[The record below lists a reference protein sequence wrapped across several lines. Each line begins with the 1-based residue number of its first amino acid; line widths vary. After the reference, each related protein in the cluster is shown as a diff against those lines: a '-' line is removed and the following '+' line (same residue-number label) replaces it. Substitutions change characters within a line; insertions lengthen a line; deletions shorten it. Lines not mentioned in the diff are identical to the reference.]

1 MEDLLKLTREVTR
14 SFESKDEELA
24 LDVLRQL
31 DGIVISKEAL
41 QAAGLGVQLAR
52 LSKAEWSAR
61 AAEQARGLVSK
72 WKAQLKS
79 GAAPKAAVTPTASF
93 KPAAPAAKA
102 AAVRSPAS
110 STSSPPL
117 GSRGP
122 AVSPVP
128 VRAHVSEPEIVKSVT
143 GVRKRD
149 VIIAK
154 LAGAMSG
161 VLETSELGLTR
172 ETIEEKA
179 AEVEALLER
188 DFAANPHA
196 HKTKFLML
204 LRNLRDNSDLRLRLA
219 VGHLECAE
227 LMALSAAEMA
237 PEHVQNQLKD
247 LEAYNKEASKS
258 RKPTG
263 EITRQFGACGKCK
276 CPTTSYFMMQTRSA
290 DEPMTIFITCT
301 NCGHSWRK

>member
-1 MEDLLKLTREVTR
+1 MEDLLKLTKEVTR
-14 SFESKDEELA
+14 SFESQDEELA

-31 DGIVISKEAL
+31 DAIVISREAL
-41 QAAGLGVQLAR
+41 QAAGLGLQLAR
-52 LSKAEWSAR
+52 LGKAEWSAR
-61 AAEQARGLVSK
+61 AAEQARSLVSK

-79 GAAPKAAVTPTASF
+79 GTTPKAATPAF
-93 KPAAPAAKA
+93 KPAAPPAKTPPARTPPAAS
-102 AAVRSPAS
+102 V
-110 STSSPPL
+110 SSPTL
-117 GSRGP
+117 GSYGGK
-122 AVSPVP
+122 VSPTP
-128 VRAHVSEPEIVKSVT
+128 QRSVSEPEIVKSVT

-161 VLETSELGLTR
+161 VLETPELGLTR
-172 ETIEEKA
+172 DAVEEKA

-196 HKTKFLML
+196 HKTKFVLL
-204 LRNLRDNSDLRLRLA
+204 LRNLRDNSDLRLRLT
-219 VGHLECAE
+219 VGHLDCTE
-227 LMALSAAEMA
+227 LMALSPAEMA

-258 RKPTG
+258 RRPTG